1 MDKLTTLAISYP
13 DFQLNQIIDPE
24 QMDLNNLQIVNKIN
38 NIIKS
43 FNELI
48 QGTSGAG
55 NITIAPIPEFS
66 DATTVQQ
73 ALQQIAMFV
82 KTLDADAKRQFAELV
97 QKNSQQDTEIQS
109 IKSVNTQQDSRLQSL
124 ESTQTNHTQRIGAIE
139 QKNTSQDN
147 EINAIKQKNNE
158 QDGRLTTAEGTI
170 NTHTSQIQSINAK
183 DTEQDRRISG
193 IESREELDTA
203 FVNNIEK
210 RVGVNETDIQK
221 LQEDFAQLEGKDPV
235 AELVVARTSGHTQE
249 TFRTLGD
256 RLDHNEI
263 PVKTDFTGQL
273 RGAVN
278 FRVVDENTTETWE
291 NHVKLGDITAHDESP
306 IAHEVM
312 MAEHEMDETS
322 HNDIREKIIGLGEK
336 DLELDKKINVLENDR
351 GYLNSFMSGADLN
364 TFTQNGIYAY
374 SQLSAN
380 KPSQSFG
387 YLFVSDWGKGYCRQF
402 VQDSENTCYTRLLDN
417 NVWGEWR
424 QLATS
429 EQINDLSG
437 MLDKL
442 QVQKITSGTHTLSD
456 YKEQGIYCF
465 SSATTITDI
474 PVGSNGWLI
483 VLPSTTP
490 NATKQLWLRWGSEP
504 NFHQTF
510 VRYISHDNIY
520 EWREYATTT
529 KTDISFPFTGSY
541 MSRGGYVSKV
551 TKDAMGL
558 VTINV
563 TFQINDGTTPLPQG
577 NNIIGTLPVGYRPQ
591 GIVAGVGSTAFGGT
605 MINVRVTVD
614 KDGVVVCTTGND
626 YTGSNVIGFS
636 ISYYV

>member
-24 QMDLNNLQIVNKIN
+24 QMDLNNIQIVNKIN

-73 ALQQIAMFV
+73 ALQQIATFV

-109 IKSVNTQQDSRLQSL
+109 IKSVNTRQDNRLQSL

-170 NTHTSQIQSINAK
+170 STHTSQISKVQEK
-183 DTEQDRRISG
+183 DVEQDRRISG

-203 FVNNIEK
+203 FVTKIEK

-235 AELVVARTSGHTQE
+235 AELVTARTSGHTQE

-263 PVKTDFTGQL
+263 PVKKDFTGQL

-291 NHVKLGDITAHDESP
+291 NYVKLGDIAVHDESP

-322 HNDIREKIIGLGEK
+322 HNDIREKVTGLGEK
-336 DLELDKKINVLENDR
+336 DLELDKKINVLSN
-351 GYLNSFMSGADLN
+351 GLNGFKFYKSLSELGLTSSNN
-364 TFTQNGIYAY
+364 TTEIINAMDSNSILYT
-374 SQLSAN
+374 
-380 KPSQSFG
+380 
-387 YLFVSDWGKGYCRQF
+387 
-402 VQDSENTCYTRLLDN
+402 QDSFSDAPRNYGVLEIIKLTANRIDCQYTWGTEAN
-417 NVWGEWR
+417 QQTKWFATYHSNVGFSGWQ
-424 QLATS
+424 QLAT
-429 EQINDLSG
+429 
-437 MLDKL
+437 
-442 QVQKITSGTHTLSD
+442 TS
-456 YKEQGIYCF
+456 
-465 SSATTITDI
+465 
-474 PVGSNGWLI
+474 
-483 VLPSTTP
+483 
-490 NATKQLWLRWGSEP
+490 
-504 NFHQTF
+504 
-510 VRYISHDNIY
+510 
-520 EWREYATTT
+520 
-529 KTDISFPFTGSY
+529 KTDISFPFVE
-541 MSRGGYVSKV
+541 GYTTANYRDSKV
-551 TKDAMGL
+551 YKDSLGM
-558 VTINV
+558 VTI
-563 TFQINDGTTPLPQG
+563 TCGFSKTSG
-577 NNIIGTLPVGYRPQ
+577 NLDTGIDVLMGELPVGYRPMNGTQ
-591 GIVAGVGSTAFGGT
+591 RINVPCAYWGGGT
-605 MINVRVTVD
+605 SGIGYVYIDIDGKVRYSTLGNNATVMFIQ
-614 KDGVVVCTTGND
+614 CSFLATL
-626 YTGSNVIGFS
+626 
-636 ISYYV
+636 

>member
-73 ALQQIAMFV
+73 ALQQIATFV

-170 NTHTSQIQSINAK
+170 STHTSQISKVQEK
-183 DTEQDRRISG
+183 DVEQDRRISG
-193 IESREELDTA
+193 IESREELDIA
-203 FVNNIEK
+203 FVNKIEK

-235 AELVVARTSGHTQE
+235 AEIVIARTSGHTQE

-322 HNDIREKIIGLGEK
+322 HNDIREKVTGLGEK
-336 DLELDKKINVLENDR
+336 DLELDKKINVLESKVEMMEDCTSGYIADHISIAVNKGIKR
-351 GYLNSFMSGADLN
+351 GYFMAVNVRDTPEN
-364 TFTQNGIYAY
+364 
-374 SQLSAN
+374 
-380 KPSQSFG
+380 
-387 YLFVSDWGKGYCRQF
+387 DWGYDIEFRMGETPRAIVF
-402 VQDSENTCYTRLLDN
+402 STRSITGETYIRELD
-417 NVWGEWR
+417 
-424 QLATS
+424 TS
-429 EQINDLSG
+429 TRAWSYD
-437 MLDKL
+437 
-442 QVQKITSGTHTLSD
+442 
-456 YKEQGIYCF
+456 
-465 SSATTITDI
+465 
-474 PVGSNGWLI
+474 W
-483 VLPSTTP
+483 
-490 NATKQLWLRWGSEP
+490 KQL
-504 NFHQTF
+504 
-510 VRYISHDNIY
+510 
-520 EWREYATTT
+520 ATTT
-529 KTDISFPFTGSY
+529 KTDILFPYATGFTDKGEDEISKI
-541 MSRGGYVSKV
+541 SKV
-551 TKDAMGL
+551 NNL
-558 VTINV
+558 VIISLCV
-563 TFQINDGTTPLPQG
+563 KKSDDGVIPQWG
-577 NNIIGTLPVGYRPQ
+577 IIGFLPEGYRPNTTITSG
-591 GIVAGVGSTAFGGT
+591 GIANNNTVSCMYINKYGAVQIGSVAA
-605 MINVRVTVD
+605 INNFM
-614 KDGVVVCTTGND
+614 G
-626 YTGSNVIGFS
+626 S
-636 ISYYV
+636 ISFFVN

>member
-73 ALQQIAMFV
+73 ALQQIATFV

-170 NTHTSQIQSINAK
+170 STHTSQISKVQEK
-183 DTEQDRRISG
+183 DVEQDRRISG

-203 FVNNIEK
+203 FVNKIEK

-336 DLELDKKINVLENDR
+336 DLELDKKINVLSEKLEWKPNDWKTENSKPSEF
-351 GYLNSFMSGADLN
+351 GTKTETIFFATTSFGDVFPRTGVVVKTTCFSINYAKQEVFRNDTEKVIKYRFSIGGAD
-364 TFTQNGIYAY
+364 
-374 SQLSAN
+374 
-380 KPSQSFG
+380 
-387 YLFVSDWGKGYCRQF
+387 
-402 VQDSENTCYTRLLDN
+402 
-417 NVWGEWR
+417 
-424 QLATS
+424 
-429 EQINDLSG
+429 
-437 MLDKL
+437 
-442 QVQKITSGTHTLSD
+442 
-456 YKEQGIYCF
+456 
-465 SSATTITDI
+465 
-474 PVGSNGWLI
+474 
-483 VLPSTTP
+483 
-490 NATKQLWLRWGSEP
+490 RWG
-504 NFHQTF
+504 NWQT
-510 VRYISHDNIY
+510 V
-520 EWREYATTT
+520 ATTT
-529 KTDISFPFTGSY
+529 NTEISLINNFELVKVGQDELIISKSGNVVNISGRIINKTTPVNGTIIGWIPE
-541 MSRGGYVSKV
+541 GYRPNKLRRFFAYSE
-551 TKDAMGL
+551 TIGL
-558 VTINV
+558 LQTEVKQNGELIIYDGKAVNNDNIRINV
-563 TFQINDGTTPLPQG
+563 TYSL
-577 NNIIGTLPVGYRPQ
+577 
-591 GIVAGVGSTAFGGT
+591 
-605 MINVRVTVD
+605 
-614 KDGVVVCTTGND
+614 
-626 YTGSNVIGFS
+626 
-636 ISYYV
+636 

>member
-73 ALQQIAMFV
+73 ALQQIATFV

-124 ESTQTNHTQRIGAIE
+124 ESTQTNHTQCIGAIE

-170 NTHTSQIQSINAK
+170 NTHTKQIQSINAK
-183 DTEQDRRISG
+183 DTEQDKRISG

-203 FVNNIEK
+203 FVTKIEK

-322 HNDIREKIIGLGEK
+322 HSDIREKIATHETSGNSHNDIREKIIGLGEK
-336 DLELDKKINVLENDR
+336 DLELDKKINVLSTDR
-351 GYLNSFMSGADLN
+351 GYTSSCILSKDIDVNTIKDNGKYYNRALTNSP
-364 TFTQNGIYAY
+364 T
-374 SQLSAN
+374 
-380 KPSQSFG
+380 
-387 YLFVSDWGKGYCRQF
+387 
-402 VQDSENTCYTRLLDN
+402 
-417 NVWGEWR
+417 
-424 QLATS
+424 
-429 EQINDLSG
+429 
-437 MLDKL
+437 
-442 QVQKITSGTHTLSD
+442 
-456 YKEQGIYCF
+456 
-465 SSATTITDI
+465 
-474 PVGSNGWLI
+474 GSNG
-483 VLPSTTP
+483 S
-490 NATKQLWLRWGSEP
+490 WGSIDVTQANTSMYTHLYHYPEIEKS
-504 NFHQTF
+504 FLK
-510 VRYISHDNIY
+510 YIYNSKIVTK
-520 EWREYATTT
+520 EIAITT
-529 KTDISFPFTGSY
+529 KTDISLVNQWTKPIGD
-541 MSRGGYVSKV
+541 MNQYVSKNGNTV
-551 TKDAMGL
+551 T
-558 VTINV
+558 VNV
-563 TFQINDGTTPLPQG
+563 SIKGGISNENTVIF
-577 NNIIGTLPVGYRPQ
+577 TLPDGFKPNSNVV
-591 GIVAGVGSTAFGGT
+591 IAGAKNWSKDEVSRFIT
-605 MINVRVTVD
+605 VRTN
-614 KDGVVVCTTGND
+614 GEVVVRRGFNSSDTYILD
-626 YTGSNVIGFS
+626 FSFS
-636 ISYYV
+636 IH